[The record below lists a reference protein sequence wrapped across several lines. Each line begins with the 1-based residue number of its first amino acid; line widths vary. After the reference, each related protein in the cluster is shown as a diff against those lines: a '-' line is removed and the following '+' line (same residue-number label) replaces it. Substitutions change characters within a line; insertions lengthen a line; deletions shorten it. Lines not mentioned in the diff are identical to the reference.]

1 MAIPGKG
8 LLLVAP
14 LRHIQGNAMPKSL
27 KLAIVTIIV
36 AHLAAIHAWAD
47 PIRVVSGS
55 LSFDTGDP
63 PSFRLMTSSGQLFE
77 AEGFRVNWPA
87 TCFFECSPG
96 EAIPLSI
103 TPTTQFDGSM
113 VFFTDG
119 VETFPVMNLAISAP
133 SVTVG
138 SDPDEPNGPF
148 GVMYRRPF
156 TFAGQLTGFAS
167 EDRSGAP
174 LFDLTLVGNG
184 TATLRMDKEN
194 GLFSF
199 SSLDYDFAAAPVP
212 EPGTLLLAA
221 TGVAAFGRR
230 VWKGL
235 RRA

>member
-1 MAIPGKG
+1 M
-8 LLLVAP
+8 LLVDL
-14 LRHIQGNAMPKSL
+14 LRHIQGDAMPKSL
-27 KLAIVTIIV
+27 KLAIVTTIV
-36 AHLAAIHAWAD
+36 VHVAAIHASAD
-47 PIRVVSGS
+47 PIRVVSGI

-63 PSFRLMTSSGQLFE
+63 PSFRLLTSSGQLFE
-77 AEGFRVNWPA
+77 AEGFRLDWPA

-96 EAIPLSI
+96 EAIPLSS
-103 TPTTQFDGSM
+103 TSSTQFDGSM
-113 VFFTDG
+113 VFRADG
-119 VETFPVMNLAISAP
+119 VEAFPVMHLAISAP

-138 SDPDEPNGPF
+138 SDPGTPNGPF

-156 TFAGQLTGFAS
+156 TFAGQLAGYAS

-184 TATLRMDKEN
+184 TATLRMGEEN

-199 SSLDYDFAAAPVP
+199 SSLDYEFAAGPVP

-230 VWKGL
+230 VWKG
-235 RRA
+235 RRRE